1 MSKQKNQTSEQIKR
15 ELKSF
20 FKGVFLVLWFLI
32 RIPYFI
38 IKGIIWIVKKVKYQT
53 NKTQTKMKRKRM
65 YANYSKFDLIKTISG
80 KFDFWEEKIQ
90 KSESTI
96 GLVLGARGTG
106 KTAFGLKIL
115 ENIYSKE
122 KKKCYAMGFE
132 EKEMPSW
139 IKVVENVSEIENDSL
154 VLIDEGGILFSSRK
168 AMTNAN
174 KILSEL
180 ILIARHKGIS
190 IIFISQNSSNLEVNA
205 IRQADYIALKPS
217 SLLQK
222 DFERK
227 KIKDIYEST
236 SEDFRKLKDKKGL
249 TYIYSE
255 EFRGFIANKLPSFWT
270 QKISKS
276 FR

>member
-1 MSKQKNQTSEQIKR
+1 MKNKKEKNKSSLKR
-15 ELKSF
+15 ELSNL
-20 FKGVFLVLWFLI
+20 FKGIFSILWFFI

-38 IKGIIWIVKKVKYQT
+38 ALGIIWLVKKIKKQT
-53 NKTQTKMKRKRM
+53 NKTQTRIKRKKM
-65 YANYSKFDLIKTISG
+65 CANYSQFNLIKTISG
-80 KFDFWEEKIQ
+80 NFDAWEGKVQ
-90 KSESTI
+90 DAESTI
-96 GLVLGARGTG
+96 GLILGARGTG
-106 KTAFGLKIL
+106 KTAFGLKTL
-115 ENIYSKE
+115 ENIYSK
-122 KKKCYAMGFE
+122 KKKRCYAMGFD

-154 VLIDEGGILFSSRK
+154 VLIDEGGILFSSRR

-190 IIFISQNSSNLEVNA
+190 ILFISQNSSNLEVNA

-227 KIKDIYEST
+227 KIKEIYEST
-236 SEDFRKLKDKKGL
+236 SEDFRNLRDKKGL

-255 EFRGFIANKLPSFWT
+255 EFRGFVTNSLPSFWT

>member
-20 FKGVFLVLWFLI
+20 FKEVFLVLWFLI

-38 IKGIIWIVKKVKYQT
+38 IKGIIWVIKKVEYQT
-53 NKTQTKMKRKRM
+53 NKTQIKMKRKRM

-227 KIKDIYEST
+227 KIKDIYESI

-255 EFRGFIANKLPSFWT
+255 EFRGFIANQLPSFWT